1 MEETTCRL
9 CGLPVGRSNLSLSV
23 AGRNVPFCC
32 PGCMYVFQILYNSP
46 GGIPEDYRNTELY
59 RACVAAGL
67 IPPADGEPAVTD
79 QPETTPLDT
88 PEMAAIREGLSQEIS
103 IRIEGMWCVACSWLI
118 EQLLRKM
125 EGVLSASIFFFSDI
139 ARIKY
144 MPHVTRPEKIME
156 AISRFGYRAHPVEQ
170 GLESGENRSLAVRL
184 GISAIL
190 SMNIMMISLA
200 LYSEL
205 FGEVGQEGAVYFA
218 YILWVMATPVVF
230 FSGWPIIR
238 KGFWAIRFL
247 NPGMDT
253 LIAIAALA
261 AYFYSLNAMLRG
273 SALVYFDTASMLVTL
288 VLLGR
293 FIESRAKEKIAEG
306 ITALF
311 HAAEGKVRL
320 LCEGREVWTASDK
333 VKPGDSFLVFPGE
346 RVPVDGHIVSGEALL
361 DESIITGESHPVKKG
376 PGASLPAGAL
386 FLDGTVTL
394 EVARPGN
401 ESSLSQILSL
411 IQEALS
417 IKNSFELLADRLM
430 RVLVPAL
437 LLIAGCIA
445 LFLPA
450 ASVPPDEAFLRGL
463 TVLLITCPCALGI
476 ATPLAKVAA
485 ITRARRSGIL
495 IRNPS
500 ALERADKLDVMI
512 FDKTGTI
519 TEGRYALRQIKVL
532 EGSEEDALRRVA
544 SAEAGSDHFLARE
557 LVGVARKKSLVLE
570 KPLSFISLDG
580 MGVKAVTAEGEILVG
595 NRRLMAGHA
604 LTIPAV
610 LEEDTRTL
618 EEQGYTTLFF
628 AWNGKVKG
636 RLALGDK
643 IKDRAREIVSRLR
656 AEGIATWL
664 VSGDSE
670 ATTQAVSLAAGVDH
684 FAGQAMP
691 QDKVEIVK
699 DFQSRGLR
707 VAMAGDGINDAA
719 ALARSDLGISVGSGA
734 NIIRECSDAAV
745 FGDNLQR
752 VYELIA
758 LSRFT
763 FRIIRQNLFFAFF
776 YNMIGIPLAAA
787 GLLTPLIAALAMF
800 ASSATVVFNTL
811 RITRFS
817 ATKAQIP
824 ADNHSEDPN

>member
-1 MEETTCRL
+1 MEKTACRL

-23 AGRNVPFCC
+23 AGQTVPFCC
-32 PGCMYVFQILYNSP
+32 PGCMYVFQILHNSP

-67 IPPADGEPAVTD
+67 IPPADGEPAAAD
-79 QPETTPLDT
+79 QPETTPRDN
-88 PEMAAIREGLSQEIS
+88 PEMAAIRDGLSQEIS

-156 AISRFGYRAHPVEQ
+156 AISRLGYKARPVEQ
-170 GLESGENRSLAVRL
+170 GLESGENRGLAVRL

-205 FGEVGQEGAVYFA
+205 FGEVGREGAVYFS

-238 KGFWAIRFL
+238 KGFWASRFL

-273 SALVYFDTASMLVTL
+273 SAHVYFDTASMLITL

-320 LCEGREVWTASDK
+320 LREGREVWTASDK
-333 VKPGDSFLVFPGE
+333 VEPGDSFLVFPGE

-361 DESIITGESHPVKKG
+361 DESIITGESHPVRKG

-386 FLDGTVTL
+386 FLDGTVVL
-394 EVARPGN
+394 EAARPGN

-417 IKNSFELLADRLM
+417 VKNSFELLADRLM
-430 RVLVPAL
+430 RVLVPAI

-519 TEGRYALRQIKVL
+519 TEGRYTLRQIRVM
-532 EGSEEDALRRVA
+532 EGSEEEALRRVA

-557 LVGVARKKSLVLE
+557 LVGAARKKSLVLE
-570 KPLSFISLDG
+570 EPLSFVSLDG
-580 MGVKAVTAEGEILVG
+580 LGVKAVTAEGEILVG

-604 LTIPAV
+604 LTIPGV
-610 LEEDTRTL
+610 LEEGARTL

-628 AWNGKVKG
+628 AWDGKVKG

-643 IKDRAREIVSRLR
+643 IKDRAGEIVSRLR

-670 ATTQAVSLAAGVDH
+670 ATTRAVSLAAGLDH
-684 FAGQAMP
+684 FAGQALP
-691 QDKVEIVK
+691 QDKVEIIK

-719 ALARSDLGISVGSGA
+719 ALARSDLGISVGPGA
-734 NIIRECSDAAV
+734 NLIRECSDAAV
-745 FGDNLQR
+745 FGDNLHR
-752 VYELIA
+752 VYELIG

-763 FRIIRQNLFFAFF
+763 FRIIRQNLFFAFS
-776 YNMIGIPLAAA
+776 YNVLGIPLAAA

-817 ATKAQIP
+817 TTTKSWRQG
-824 ADNHSEDPN
+824 